1 MSAERI
7 ANLSL
12 SRNLPMKL
20 FYAAPSPYVRK
31 CLVAAHELGLRERIE
46 LVPAAAHPVNRD
58 RTVVAH
64 NPLGKIPTLITD
76 EGTVLYD
83 SRVICEYLNATGN
96 GKLIPQPGPAR
107 WSALVEQSLADGIMD
122 AAVLARYETVLR
134 PEPLR
139 WNDWIT
145 GQLAKVASGLAE
157 IEGRAAGFGDRVD
170 LGTIAVG
177 CALGYLDFRYA
188 TLAWREK
195 RPNASSWFERFG
207 ARASMVATRPEP

>member
-1 MSAERI
+1 
-7 ANLSL
+7 
-12 SRNLPMKL
+12 MKL
-20 FYAAPSPYVRK
+20 FYAPPSPYVRK

-46 LVPAAAHPVNRD
+46 LIPAAAHPVNRD

-83 SRVICEYLNATGN
+83 SRVICEYLNAAGN

-107 WSALVEQSLADGIMD
+107 WGVLVEQALADGIMD

-139 WNDWIT
+139 WNDWIA
-145 GQLAKVASGLAE
+145 GQLDKVTSGLAE
-157 IEGRAAGFGDRVD
+157 LEKRAAGLGDRVD
-170 LGTIAVG
+170 VGTIAIG

-188 TLAWREK
+188 SLAWRDK
-195 RPNASSWFERFG
+195 CPKASSWFERFG
-207 ARASMVATRPEP
+207 ARASMVATRPA